1 MSQHLAKEQPEKYN
15 HPVKLVY
22 EDEYGAYLG
31 VNAEFLQEFVLKES
45 NPNFEVFD
53 SQDSHRR
60 FIAVK
65 CSRLPDDQDLVKGRY
80 GIDFHRAKPKL
91 KEALQYGAELP
102 YALENT
108 KRLANMAFAAI
119 TREEYDRKSS
129 VWESFYSYIWSL
141 RPQTLWVTPHSGNIT
156 RIPDDILPYPKDEMD
171 SFTAGVAASC
181 AFNDRSKATRRVM
194 ISIHGFGYLAAIF
207 DLGGFG
213 IIDEEKL
220 AAVAKKIEA
229 KYHERA
235 QSVADEYKQDFFLRA
250 IRGFEHIK
258 NKKGTLNPDKLDF
271 TSTTAG
277 HRVGFIIKGLKL
289 YGQEITEFTLE
300 EFKEAINTVNK
311 MEIPVISANHLFPAM
326 QVGRLL
332 GLSEKIQEGLLH
344 SALQVECSRLYL
356 AKEPELITSIIL
368 DIKNE
373 LFD

>member
-1 MSQHLAKEQPEKYN
+1 ME
-15 HPVKLVY
+15 LVY

-53 SQDSHRR
+53 SRDSDRR

-65 CSRLPDDQDLVKGRY
+65 CSRLPDDQDLLKGRY

-91 KEALQYGAELP
+91 EEALQYGAELP
-102 YALENT
+102 YALGST
-108 KRLANMAFAAI
+108 KWLANMAFAAI
-119 TREEYDRKSS
+119 TREEYDKKSS
-129 VWESFYSYIWSL
+129 VWENFYSYIWSS

-194 ISIHGFGYLAAIF
+194 ISIHGFGYLAAIL

-220 AAVAKKIEA
+220 AAVAKKIEI

-235 QSVADEYKQDFFLRA
+235 QNLADEYKQDFFLRA
-250 IRGFEHIK
+250 TRGLEHIK
-258 NKKGTLNPDKLDF
+258 NKKGTLNPGESDF

-277 HRVGFIIKGLKL
+277 RRVGFIVKGLKL
-289 YGQEITEFTLE
+289 YGQEIIEFTLE
-300 EFKEAINTVNK
+300 EFKEAINGVNK
-311 MEIPVISANHLFPAM
+311 MEVPVISGNHLFPAR
-326 QVGRLL
+326 QVGNLL
-332 GLSEKIQEGLLH
+332 GLSEKIQKGLLH

-373 LFD
+373 LFDQ